1 MELHLD
7 RLVHVNVELA
17 EFVAEFPVPVLGALK
32 DASKLMRPSFL
43 LEQEDADHHQDKHQD
58 EEDHV
63 QSHVVPV
70 LDDGD
75 DGEDEEEE
83 AKGSSEEVEVPPVP
97 GTLQTGSQDVL
108 SLVLQLLT

>member
-1 MELHLD
+1 
-7 RLVHVNVELA
+7 
-17 EFVAEFPVPVLGALK
+17 
-32 DASKLMRPSFL
+32 MRPSFL